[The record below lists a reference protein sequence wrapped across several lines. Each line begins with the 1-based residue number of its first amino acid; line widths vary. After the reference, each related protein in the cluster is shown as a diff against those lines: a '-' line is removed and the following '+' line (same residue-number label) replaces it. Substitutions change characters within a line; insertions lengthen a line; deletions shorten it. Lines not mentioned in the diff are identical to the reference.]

1 MQCFVAYHHHKNFSN
16 SLGASRGSVSL
27 GAWFGFAFLA
37 AVLCELCGKEEL
49 NREERQGFAKD
60 AKQVRGLAL
69 RSWRQ
74 SGASFAVRRISP
86 RRTPR
91 IRKGRTA
98 MLRGFGFPFFV
109 PVLCELCGKE
119 ELNREERQG
128 FAKDAKQVLI
138 PRGKLSHCRKR
149 SLHCARS
156 RRGV

>member
-1 MQCFVAYHHHKNFSN
+1 MRSRWQS
-16 SLGASRGSVSL
+16 GARYAGRRMSPRRAPGIRKGRFEMVRG
-27 GAWFGFAFLA
+27 FGFAFLV

-91 IRKGRTA
+91 IRKGRKA
-98 MLRGFGFPFFV
+98 MVRGFGFAFLV
-109 PVLCELCGKE
+109 AVLCELCGK
-119 ELNREERQG
+119 
-128 FAKDAKQVLI
+128 
-138 PRGKLSHCRKR
+138 
-149 SLHCARS
+149 
-156 RRGV
+156 

>member
-1 MQCFVAYHHHKNFSN
+1 MV
-16 SLGASRGSVSL
+16 RG
-27 GAWFGFAFLA
+27 FGFAFLV

-91 IRKGRTA
+91 IRKGRKA
-98 MLRGFGFPFFV
+98 MVRGFGFAFLV
-109 PVLCELCGKE
+109 VVLCELCGKE

-128 FAKDAKQVLI
+128 FAKDAKQILI

-149 SLHCARS
+149 SFHCAR
-156 RRGV
+156 RTRGV

>member
-1 MQCFVAYHHHKNFSN
+1 DLPVSYSVTLHKHACPAASN
-16 SLGASRGSVSL
+16 VSRGSSRGSVSL
-27 GAWFGFAFLA
+27 GTWVGFAFLV

-91 IRKGRTA
+91 IRKGRKA
-98 MLRGFGFPFFV
+98 MVRGFGFAFLV
-109 PVLCELCGKE
+109 AVLCELCGKE

-128 FAKDAKQVLI
+128 FAKDAKQCTWVWLCVL
-138 PRGKLSHCRKR
+138 GGS
-149 SLHCARS
+149 SLRALR
-156 RRGV
+156 